1 MKRSP
6 YRDRADA
13 GRAVL
18 AGLQAYR
25 ATPGLLVLGLARGG
39 LPVAAEVAAGLDAEL
54 DVMVVRKLGTP
65 GHEELAL
72 GAITSDRMVLNES
85 LVRSLRVSPEAL
97 DAVVADERRELAR
110 REAAYRGDRAPA
122 DPAGRVVILVDDG
135 VATGA
140 TMRAAALDV
149 RAKGATKV
157 VVAVPTAPADAG
169 KEFADVADEFVCAYT
184 PKFFVAV
191 GMSYANFNQVGDEEV
206 RSLLGTRR

>member
-54 DVMVVRKLGTP
+54 DVMVVRKLGAP

-72 GAITSDRMVLNES
+72 GAITGDRMVLNES

-97 DAVVADERRELAR
+97 DAVVAGERRELAR

-157 VVAVPTAPADAG
+157 VVAVPTAPADAV
-169 KEFADVADEFVCAYT
+169 KEFAGVADEFVCAYT

-191 GMSYANFNQVGDEEV
+191 GMSYANFNQVSDEEV
-206 RSLLGTRR
+206 RSLLGTER

>member
-6 YRDRADA
+6 YRDRVDA

-54 DVMVVRKLGTP
+54 DVMVVRKLGVP

-72 GAITSDRMVLNES
+72 GAITGDRMVLNDS
-85 LVRSLRVSPEAL
+85 LVRSLRVSAATL
-97 DAVVADERRELAR
+97 DAVVAAERRELAR
-110 REAAYRGDRAPA
+110 REAAYRGDRAPV

-140 TMRAAALDV
+140 TMRAAALDI
-149 RAKGATKV
+149 RAKGAARV
-157 VVAVPTAPADAG
+157 VVAVPTAPADVAV
-169 KEFADVADEFVCAYT
+169 EFADVADEFVCAYT
-184 PKFFVAV
+184 PKPFVAV
-191 GMSYANFNQVGDEEV
+191 GMSYANFTQVGDEEV
-206 RSLLGTRR
+206 RSLLATRR